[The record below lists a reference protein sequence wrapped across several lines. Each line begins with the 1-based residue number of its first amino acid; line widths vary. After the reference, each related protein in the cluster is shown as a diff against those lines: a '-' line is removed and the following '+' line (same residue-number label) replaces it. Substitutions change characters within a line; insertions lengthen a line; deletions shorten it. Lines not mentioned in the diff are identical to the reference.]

1 MKRLLLLA
9 ILVTLPGCGD
19 DKSSSP
25 SSPSTTPPPPV
36 NVQGLW
42 TGGSTTTGANGGECL
57 AQTFASLV
65 GSTSNY
71 TVQIT
76 QSGSSLTAVVTDT
89 KTGIYTNYSGTAGG
103 SSISLA
109 WTYSSAGSISGIR
122 CPNGQLRDMKLNT
135 STITAD
141 IVGNRGTGTAGE
153 TWNIY
158 VAGTQTSVGVFNGT
172 SSFTM
177 TR

>member
-9 ILVTLPGCGD
+9 LLVALPGCGGD
-19 DKSSSP
+19 NSP
-25 SSPSTTPPPPV
+25 SSPSAAPPPPV

-42 TGGSTTTGANGGECL
+42 TGISTLTSASGGECL
-57 AQTFASLV
+57 AQVLAAQV
-65 GSTSNY
+65 GTTSPL

-76 QSGSSLTAVVTDT
+76 QSGSSLTAVVTDSQ
-89 KTGIYTNYSGTAGG
+89 TGHYTNYSGTAGS

-109 WTYSSAGSISGIR
+109 WTYASAAILQNVR
-122 CPNGQLRDMKLNT
+122 CPNGQLRDMRLNT
-135 STITAD
+135 DTITANVD
-141 IVGNRGTGTAGE
+141 GNRGTGTSGE

-172 SSFTM
+172 ASFTM